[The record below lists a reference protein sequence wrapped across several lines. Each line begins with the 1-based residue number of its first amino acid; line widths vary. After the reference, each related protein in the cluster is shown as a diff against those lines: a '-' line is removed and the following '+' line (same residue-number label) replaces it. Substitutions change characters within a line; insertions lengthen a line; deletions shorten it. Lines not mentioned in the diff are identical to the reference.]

1 MKKASLLLILACCVA
16 CSRSAGADYT
26 PFEKYDSLVTSA
38 VEGKN
43 LPSCYRYLPL
53 LLTDGDTLFV
63 GSYASGLWALSVPV
77 AHHYGLSVTDSED
90 ERFDVARATQAAVA
104 YLSELRKYFGG
115 NDTLALRKYASTEPS
130 LRVSPDSIL
139 WALRKI
145 EAEYAKGLR
154 TSSFLTPLSQTRE
167 ELERLR
173 MLRQEEQKRR
183 AAALAARKAKAA
195 PRVTYYKVRRGDVLG
210 RIAQRNHCTVK
221 QLKAWNN
228 LKSDNIREG
237 QRLKIYSR

>member
-1 MKKASLLLILACCVA
+1 MPLLRELGHGYPYWQLPS
-16 CSRSAGADYT
+16 SRSQQPPRDGAGI
-26 PFEKYDSLVTSA
+26 DSFA
-38 VEGKN
+38 GK
-43 LPSCYRYLPL
+43 P
-53 LLTDGDTLFV
+53 
-63 GSYASGLWALSVPV
+63 
-77 AHHYGLSVTDSED
+77 
-90 ERFDVARATQAAVA
+90 
-104 YLSELRKYFGG
+104 
-115 NDTLALRKYASTEPS
+115 LALRKYASTEPS

-183 AAALAARKAKAA
+183 AAALAARKAKAE